1 MDGKVHGIC
10 SLTPIRLQTGEPL
23 PRVAPRVGSILR
35 VSRWCWFT
43 VRRFHFQVKPRADC
57 QRRIV
62 CLRLKAVSF
71 SIIARNG
78 VAWMKFGSEKLRIRK
93 LISSQDLRP
102 LARIVNLSTCCS
114 ELPLPAF
121 VESFF
126 ADVAKVWFP
135 PFASNLPSL
144 SPPAHCGHPTLRLD
158 AA

>member
-10 SLTPIRLQTGEPL
+10 SLTPMRLQTGEPL

-102 LARIVNLSTCCS
+102 LARIVNLSACCS

-135 PFASNLPSL
+135 PLVSVRSTRSLPAL
-144 SPPAHCGHPTLRLD
+144 SGH
-158 AA
+158 